1 MKAFLL
7 KSPNMTKE
15 QTKERLCELQIYNFG
30 KEINYES
37 KNKRNRKNC

>member
-15 QTKERLCELQIYNFG
+15 QTKERLRELQIYNFG
-30 KEINYES
+30 KKIDYES

>member
-15 QTKERLCELQIYNFG
+15 QTKERLLELQIYNFG

-37 KNKRNRKNC
+37 KN